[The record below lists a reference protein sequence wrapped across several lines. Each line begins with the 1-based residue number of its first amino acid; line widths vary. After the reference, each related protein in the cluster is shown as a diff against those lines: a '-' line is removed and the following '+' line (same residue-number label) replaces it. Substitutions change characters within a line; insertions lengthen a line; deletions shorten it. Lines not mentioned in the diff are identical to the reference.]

1 MRCLGTHCRKWAL
14 PMTDTVNGGVVSIS
28 PLASHYSYIPLLE
41 TVISSMDKSH
51 TTFRPRS
58 SDTVTSLWPRYLP
71 ELTIVYKL
79 AKIIPWNTCA
89 CVCVG
94 GWGGCYFYFPSYT
107 KCSRPYSVLYFDFFY
122 LIHLRNS

>member
-28 PLASHYSYIPLLE
+28 PLASHYCYIPLLE

-94 GWGGCYFYFPSYT
+94 GCVGGAVISTFLHTQNVADHIDCFIS
-107 KCSRPYSVLYFDFFY
+107 
-122 LIHLRNS
+122 